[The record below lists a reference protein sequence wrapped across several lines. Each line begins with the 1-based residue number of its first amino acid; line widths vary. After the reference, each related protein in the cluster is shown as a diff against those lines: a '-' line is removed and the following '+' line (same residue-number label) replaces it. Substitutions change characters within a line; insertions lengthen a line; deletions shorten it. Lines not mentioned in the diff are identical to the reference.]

1 MRVYD
6 TEKHDVYYIRDR
18 FNWYRLSC
26 CDSLHEKEIIVMK
39 SPKPEK
45 ATLFKRR
52 GEPKPSR
59 EFIEM
64 VKGNRLKIYATRLG
78 MRPNESFNANSE
90 GYEICRSRITTNDGI
105 VRKQYR
111 LLDGFQFLAFDI
123 YATDGVITYA
133 EIDYRDSETY
143 DTEGLN
149 LTLPEPVAMSIEEEK
164 VLDELIVLSRELM
177 AKNVVI
183 AKNAIGN

>member
-1 MRVYD
+1 MRVYE
-6 TEKHDVYYIRDR
+6 TEKHDVYYIKDR
-18 FNWYRLSC
+18 FNWYRVSY
-26 CDSLHEKEIIVMK
+26 CDSLHEKEINVMK

-45 ATLFKRR
+45 ATLFK
-52 GEPKPSR
+52 GKENPKPSR
-59 EFIEM
+59 DFIEM
-64 VKGNRLKIYATRLG
+64 AKGNRLKIYASRLG
-78 MRPNESFNANSE
+78 VRPSETFNAHSE
-90 GYEICRSRITTNDGI
+90 GYEICRSRITANDGI